1 MSLKFWVVFQWSLE
15 LFLRV
20 MVTQVLN
27 CYDINYLVKKIN
39 IKSYAVA
46 LSVYDY
52 GPKIWRKLKLHCIF
66 PCERV

>member
-46 LSVYDY
+46 LSADVSPANVIY
-52 GPKIWRKLKLHCIF
+52 
-66 PCERV
+66 